1 MRSFEVPDVGPD
13 EFIERVR
20 QALSGRE
27 LERMV
32 SLEHRGDELV
42 VRFSRLGTS
51 ELRYALEETGDGFRA
66 ELVHEQVAFLH
77 IAFQRTFEEH
87 FESVIAR
94 VGGRVA

>member
-13 EFIERVR
+13 EFIERVHT
-20 QALSGRE
+20 ALAGRE

-32 SLEHRGDELV
+32 SLDHRGAELV

-51 ELRYALEETGDGFRA
+51 ELRYALEEMGDGFRA
-66 ELVHEQVAFLH
+66 ELIHEQVALLH
-77 IAFQRTFEEH
+77 AAFRRTFEEH
-87 FESVIAR
+87 FEGVIAR